1 MKRYLFPLIILLSLL
16 TLWAV
21 ATGDL
26 CGLATARDGAGHF
39 PAPTEVLQYLQTNL
53 KSVVLL
59 VIIGT
64 SIGTPLAMLL
74 HRFLTRKTIAMALQF
89 AAYLLIAWA
98 AFSIA
103 SELSNTPGAPGIHR
117 ISAYCTPMGINI
129 LMLCAVILFAGLPLG
144 AASVSKPGL
153 RRCLITTLFFIYLI
167 LIWGLLTGD
176 LLWLGVGPEEPVWN
190 PYVLPSPGVVGQ
202 YLWDNIVNL
211 KIVNAMGVTLKRLL
225 IGYAIGLVLGVPLG
239 MLSAKFKGVN
249 DTLGVLALGLQ
260 ALPSV
265 CWVPLACIWFGQSE
279 SALLFVVIMGTLW
292 SVLLSTQN
300 GMKNVPP
307 IYARAAR
314 TMGSGHLHTLLFVT
328 LPASAPFVV
337 SGMKQGWAF
346 AWRSLMAAEIYVAVV
361 GGFGIGQYLH
371 FGRELQRMYQ
381 VVGIMFI
388 IILVGL
394 LADKL
399 LFSPVESWLHRRWGT
414 DKE

>member
-1 MKRYLFPLIILLSLL
+1 MKRIL
-16 TLWAV
+16 T
-21 ATGDL
+21 T
-26 CGLATARDGAGHF
+26 
-39 PAPTEVLQYLQTNL
+39 
-53 KSVVLL
+53 
-59 VIIGT
+59 
-64 SIGTPLAMLL
+64 
-74 HRFLTRKTIAMALQF
+74 
-89 AAYLLIAWA
+89 
-98 AFSIA
+98 
-103 SELSNTPGAPGIHR
+103 
-117 ISAYCTPMGINI
+117 
-129 LMLCAVILFAGLPLG
+129 
-144 AASVSKPGL
+144 VS
-153 RRCLITTLFFIYLI
+153 FFVFLI
-167 LIWGLLTGD
+167 LIWAALTGD
-176 LLWLGVGPEEPVWN
+176 LLWLGIGPEEPVWN
-190 PYVLPSPGVVGQ
+190 PYVLPPPGVVGQ
-202 YLWDNIVNL
+202 YLWDNIVNF
-211 KIVNAMGVTLKRLL
+211 KIISAMGITLKRLL
-225 IGYAIGLVLGVPLG
+225 IGYVIGLVIGVPLG
-239 MLSAKFKGVN
+239 MLAARFKGVN
-249 DTLGVLALGLQ
+249 DTLGVLGLGLQ

-314 TMGSGHLHTLLFVT
+314 TMGSRPLHTLIFVT
-328 LPASAPFVV
+328 LPASAPFVI

-346 AWRSLMAAEIYVAVV
+346 AWRSLMAAEIYVSVV

-399 LFSPVESWLHRRWGT
+399 IFSPVETWLHRRWGT